1 MTLFREL
8 FLSPLSLLLS
18 YLVLGGLKGGRNRV
32 ENGKRRTHK
41 VAKMGYIVVHANCY
55 SVSLEFTSNIETK
68 MADSLCQT

>member
-8 FLSPLSLLLS
+8 FLYPLSLLLS
-18 YLVLGGLKGGRNRV
+18 YLVLGGLKCERNRV
-32 ENGKRRTHK
+32 EKGRRTYK
-41 VAKMGYIVVHANCY
+41 VAQTGYIVVHTNCY